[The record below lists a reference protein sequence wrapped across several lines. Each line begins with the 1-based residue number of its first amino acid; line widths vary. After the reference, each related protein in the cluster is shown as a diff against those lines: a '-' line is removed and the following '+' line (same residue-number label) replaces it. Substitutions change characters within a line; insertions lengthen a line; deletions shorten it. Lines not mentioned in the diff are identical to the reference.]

1 MSSVINNDSIMAR
14 MRVVV
19 TGAAGFI
26 GSHVCEELLSR
37 GHDVLGVDCFL
48 ASSYERGTKEKNLK
62 KSRRSNNFEFR
73 DVDLSQPVEPSLLSE
88 VDCVVNE
95 AAMPGLPLSWDDPSL
110 YFRCNVD
117 VVTNLL
123 VAARESEHGVH
134 FVQASTSSVYGATAT
149 RSESSPLRPVSPY
162 GISKVAAELLLER
175 MSEVS
180 DGQIDFSIL
189 RYFSVYGPRQRPDM
203 AYHRLFEAALNRR
216 EFTMFGDGSQTR
228 TNTYVGDVARVTAD
242 VVEAGPLGEPINI
255 GGGEKCSLNSVIA
268 MIEEL
273 TGRKVRIE
281 RAAARSGDQ
290 QETEADTR
298 RAKERVDF
306 KAQVGLLDG
315 LRGQMEWHLNR
326 S

>member
-1 MSSVINNDSIMAR
+1 V
-14 MRVVV
+14 RVVV

-37 GHDVLGVDCFL
+37 GHAVVGVDCFL
-48 ASSYERGTKEKNLK
+48 ASSYERETKETNLNEC
-62 KSRRSNNFEFR
+62 RRSNNFEFR
-73 DVDLSQPVEPSLLSE
+73 DIDLSQAFEPSLLSE

-123 VAARESEHGVH
+123 MAAHKSDYGVH
-134 FVQASTSSVYGATAT
+134 FVQASTSSVYGATAI
-149 RSESSPLRPVSPY
+149 RGERSPLRPVSPY
-162 GISKVAAELLLER
+162 GISKLAAEFLVER
-175 MSEVS
+175 MSDS
-180 DGQIDFSIL
+180 DGQIDYSIL

-203 AYHRLFEAALNRR
+203 AYHRLFEAALNGR

-242 VVEAGPLGEPINI
+242 VVEAGPLGEPVNI
-255 GGGEKCSLNSVIA
+255 GGGEKVALNDAVRFVEEIAGKRIAVIHA
-268 MIEEL
+268 EQ
-273 TGRKVRIE
+273 
-281 RAAARSGDQ
+281 RAGDQ

-298 RAKERVDF
+298 RAKELLDF
-306 KAQVGLLDG
+306 QAQVGLVDG
-315 LRGQMEWHLNR
+315 LRSQMEWHLSR